1 MPAEPCPPAPPAL
14 HLLNHT
20 DWSANPLG
28 PPEDWPAEIRILV
41 RQVMAAQ
48 FPMWVA
54 WGPDLRMVYND
65 AYCAI
70 LGAKHPSSWAMP
82 VRAVWSEILEQ
93 IEPLL
98 SSTLAGISTPLFQT
112 TFEIVRGDQPERV
125 RFNFALTPVSSED
138 GQVIGIF
145 CAITE
150 NTLLIQA
157 QETAELENQ
166 RLERAELS
174 GRHQLA
180 AVARERA
187 RILEMSRDLFA
198 VASFEGRL
206 LSINPAWASQ
216 LGRTEAELLAKPFA
230 EIIHPDD
237 VEETGRVVQTL
248 MLGESVHQFH
258 VRLMKADGSFIV
270 YAWSAVPETDPPN
283 GTFYTVGRDITEEQT
298 AAAELRATQE
308 ALRHAQ
314 KMEAV
319 GQLTGGLAHDFNNLL
334 GSVSASLQV
343 LKAHLE
349 RGKTKG
355 LERYVAMG
363 QDAIRRAASLTHRLL
378 AFSRRQTLDPR
389 PVDVNRLLADMEG
402 LVRGSVGPSV
412 ELRIAGIGGLWHVNV
427 DASQLENSLLNLCI
441 NARDAMLPDGGRLS
455 IETANEV
462 LDARTASAHG
472 LRQGQYISVCITDT
486 GSGMSEEVQTRA
498 FDPFFTTKPLGEGT
512 GLGLSMVHGFARQSG
527 GHATIRSQLG
537 SGTSVCLFLPR
548 YLGSVEGNAEVV
560 ARQAAGV
567 GAGETVVLIE
577 DEPTIRVLVTEV
589 LQDGGYRVIAA
600 DDGPAGLAILEE
612 EGPVD
617 LLITDVGLPGGL
629 NGRQVADAARVR
641 RPELKVLFI
650 TGYAE
655 NAAVGNGLMGQG
667 MEVLTKPFQIE
678 ELAKRVGDMVNTARR
693 SALS

>member
-1 MPAEPCPPAPPAL
+1 MPAESCPPAPPAL

-28 PPEDWPAEIRILV
+28 PPEEWPPEIRLLV

-70 LGAKHPSSWAMP
+70 LGAKHPNSWTMP
-82 VRAVWSEILEQ
+82 VRAVWSEIIEQ
-93 IEPLL
+93 VDPLF
-98 SSTLAGISTPLFQT
+98 SSTLAGTSTPRIQA
-112 TFEIVRGDQPERV
+112 TFDIVRGAELERGW
-125 RFNFALTPVSSED
+125 FNFALSPVLSEG

-150 NTLLIQA
+150 NTLLVQA
-157 QETAELENQ
+157 QETADLENH
-166 RLERAELS
+166 RLERAALS

-180 AVARERA
+180 TVTREHA

-206 LSINPAWASQ
+206 LSINPAWARQ

-237 VEETGRVVQTL
+237 LEETASVVQAL
-248 MLGESVHQFH
+248 MAGNPAHQFH
-258 VRLMKADGSFIV
+258 VRLIKTDGTYIA

-298 AAAELRATQE
+298 AAAELQATQE

-349 RGKTKG
+349 RGKTEG

-378 AFSRRQTLDPR
+378 AFSRRQTLDPK
-389 PVDVNRLLADMEG
+389 PVDVNRLVADMEG
-402 LVRGSVGPSV
+402 LIRGSVGPSV
-412 ELRIAGIGGLWHVNV
+412 ELRIAGIGGLWHVKV
-427 DASQLENSLLNLCI
+427 DASQLENSILNLCI

-462 LDARTASAHG
+462 LDESTASAHG
-472 LRQGQYISVCITDT
+472 LRPGQYISVCITDT

-527 GHATIRSQLG
+527 GQATISSQMG

-548 YLGSVEGNAEVV
+548 CLGPIEGNVEVV
-560 ARQAAGV
+560 VRQSAGAE
-567 GAGETVVLIE
+567 GGETVVLIE
-577 DEPTIRVLVTEV
+577 DEPTIRILVTEV
-589 LQDGGYRVIAA
+589 LQDLGYRVIAA

-612 EGPVD
+612 EGRVD

-629 NGRQVADAARVR
+629 NGRQV
-641 RPELKVLFI
+641 P
-650 TGYAE
+650 
-655 NAAVGNGLMGQG
+655 MPQG
-667 MEVLTKPFQIE
+667 FASPI
-678 ELAKRVGDMVNTARR
+678 
-693 SALS
+693 

>member
-1 MPAEPCPPAPPAL
+1 M
-14 HLLNHT
+14 
-20 DWSANPLG
+20 
-28 PPEDWPAEIRILV
+28 LV
-41 RQVMAAQ
+41 RQVIAAQ

-70 LGAKHPSSWAMP
+70 LGAKHPHSWAKP
-82 VRAVWSEILEQ
+82 VRAVWSEIIEQ
-93 IEPLL
+93 VEPLFN
-98 SSTLAGISTPLFQT
+98 STLAGTSTPLIQT
-112 TFEIVRGDQPERV
+112 TFDIFRGAELEQGW
-125 RFNFALTPVSSED
+125 FNFALTPVFSES
-138 GQVIGIF
+138 GQVTGIF

-150 NTLLIQA
+150 NTSLVQA
-157 QETAELENQ
+157 QETADLENQ

-180 AVARERA
+180 TVTREHD

-237 VEETGRVVQTL
+237 LEETARVVQTL
-248 MLGESVHQFH
+248 VAGKPVDQFH
-258 VRLMKADGSFIV
+258 VRLMRADGTFIA
-270 YAWSAVPETDPPN
+270 YAWSAVPETAPPN

-298 AAAELRATQE
+298 AAAELQATQE

-334 GSVSASLQV
+334 GSVSTSLQV

-349 RGKTKG
+349 RGKTEG

-389 PVDVNRLLADMEG
+389 LVDVNRLVADMEG
-402 LVRGSVGPSV
+402 LIRGSVGPSV
-412 ELRIAGIGGLWHVNV
+412 ELRIAGIGGLWHVKV
-427 DASQLENSLLNLCI
+427 DASQLENSLLNLCL

-455 IETANEV
+455 IETANEI

-472 LRQGQYISVCITDT
+472 LRPGEYISVCITDT

-527 GHATIRSQLG
+527 GQATISSQLG
-537 SGTSVCLFLPR
+537 RGTTVCLFLPR
-548 YLGSVEGNAEVV
+548 NLGSVEENAEVV
-560 ARQAAGV
+560 VRQAEGV
-567 GAGETVVLIE
+567 GGDETIVLIE
-577 DEPTIRVLVTEV
+577 DEPTIRILVTEV
-589 LQDGGYRVIAA
+589 LQDRGYRVIAA

-612 EGPVD
+612 EGSVD

-655 NAAVGNGLMGQG
+655 NAAVGNGLMEQG
-667 MEVLTKPFQIE
+667 MGVLTKPFEIE
-678 ELAKRVGDMVNTARR
+678 ELAKRVGDMVNTPRG
-693 SALS
+693 SELS